1 MKTMT
6 LKEWLDSH
14 YITYSI
20 RKDILVIPGFGRFLI
35 QENYDH
41 IFKQNKEGEK
51 SGKEQKIGQNNR
63 S

>member
-41 IFKQNKEGEK
+41 IFKQNKEGDAVLN
-51 SGKEQKIGQNNR
+51 IV
-63 S
+63 